1 MISQAVLYVDYSKRY
16 LDNLG
21 WRGFFLY
28 TNTYEYHVLHI
39 STGVVLGQREYLRNW
54 IVLW

>member
-1 MISQAVLYVDYSKRY
+1 MIRQTVLYVSYSKRY

-21 WRGFFLY
+21 WRGFFLH
-28 TNTYEYHVLHI
+28 TNTYEYLVLHI
-39 STGVVLGQREYLRNW
+39 STGLALGQREYLRSW